1 MGQDRESSLR
11 GQYTAERMPDYCK
24 ARNKT
29 TAERKTNI
37 YIYERTL
44 ALWCWQCIT
53 LTQTGDKIEV
63 LDLIGLSER
72 ELHLMEA
79 FYPCCHVYTTA
90 LGRHISQCY
99 DTQGEEKYI

>member
-1 MGQDRESSLR
+1 M
-11 GQYTAERMPDYCK
+11 K
-24 ARNKT
+24 NKYIY
-29 TAERKTNI
+29 I

-99 DTQGEEKYI
+99 DTQGEEKDI